1 MGIQEGKEAVIL
13 HCSIV
18 FFPCALCLLPFA
30 SIFSLARPRTHE
42 PSLFFTLLGKNEW
55 AQNEIDTKNPN
66 HGSGKPLKP
75 YTCLL
80 KWAVFENALYH
91 GG

>member
-30 SIFSLARPRTHE
+30 SIFSLARPRANLPTAGCI
-42 PSLFFTLLGKNEW
+42 SLCPF
-55 AQNEIDTKNPN
+55 
-66 HGSGKPLKP
+66 
-75 YTCLL
+75 
-80 KWAVFENALYH
+80 
-91 GG
+91 